1 MKENKLKE
9 KLINGHSVIGPFCKI
24 SSTSLVEISALAGFD
39 FVILDMEHGPLSI
52 ESVQNLLNAAQS
64 HGLQVVVRVRENS
77 PTNILQI
84 LDIGVQSIQVPQI
97 NNVLDAQKVVNSSY

>member
-39 FVILDMEHGPLSI
+39 FVILDVSRFAIFGVENMWI
-52 ESVQNLLNAAQS
+52 LLCEKRVFFVT
-64 HGLQVVVRVRENS
+64 GLY
-77 PTNILQI
+77 IY
-84 LDIGVQSIQVPQI
+84 
-97 NNVLDAQKVVNSSY
+97 K

>member
-39 FVILDMEHGPLSI
+39 FVILD
-52 ESVQNLLNAAQS
+52 
-64 HGLQVVVRVRENS
+64 
-77 PTNILQI
+77 
-84 LDIGVQSIQVPQI
+84 
-97 NNVLDAQKVVNSSY
+97 

>member
-52 ESVQNLLNAAQS
+52 ESIQNFFDLFFKLITFWICFNELFFIS
-64 HGLQVVVRVRENS
+64 MNS
-77 PTNILQI
+77 SMCLQI
-84 LDIGVQSIQVPQI
+84 V
-97 NNVLDAQKVVNSSY
+97 